1 MSSDSYA
8 SLTERLLADFE
19 HRHRLSVI
27 TRVIRDCRTQLAD
40 VNPSALPELLER
52 LARQRLS
59 DLAPTTTAPNPPR
72 LNKD

>member
-27 TRVIRDCRTQLAD
+27 TRIIRDCRTQLAG
-40 VNPSALPELLER
+40 VTPAALPELLER

-59 DLAPTTTAPNPPR
+59 DLAPTTTPNPPR
-72 LNKD
+72 LNKH